1 MNKLETISGQ
11 SVKPRAEPYDFCN
24 LHPDQSMT
32 EEMVCA
38 FLCLSRS
45 TVRKKI
51 KEGGEYFDSTF
62 PLPRQMRGGA
72 RKGTAVRWRAGDILV
87 WSRELEVC
95 DYAKL

>member
-1 MNKLETISGQ
+1 MHHIQTSPEEPG
-11 SVKPRAEPYDFCN
+11 KPRFTYFDFST
-24 LHPDQSMT
+24 LHPDQSLT

-51 KEGGEYFDSTF
+51 KHGGAYFDPTF

-72 RKGTAVRWRAGDILV
+72 RKGCAIRWRAGDIMA
-87 WSRELEVC
+87 WSKELEVC
-95 DYAKL
+95 DYRD